1 MFTGAADQTNSHRSS
16 NLATIDRLI
25 QAIDKE
31 TSSSEEKSQDP
42 LASLTSSLQSA
53 YANFGI
59 IDSLTLAKQK
69 VRPSDAANDD
79 HDLDDDFGGEDMTML
94 ELEEEEDKVDDE
106 WREFDSSGENAM
118 KAAPNSLVR
127 HGSSARRSGVR
138 RGHQV
143 GAVDFTKTVVIPTK
157 YHDGPSPVDSRS
169 SAHVSAAC
177 LKQSSSSAA

>member
-1 MFTGAADQTNSHRSS
+1 MFTNAADQTNSHPSS
-16 NLATIDRLI
+16 SLAAIDHLL

-31 TSSSEEKSQDP
+31 TSSSENKIQDP
-42 LASLTSSLQSA
+42 FASLTSSLGSA
-53 YANFGI
+53 YFGI
-59 IDSLTLAKQK
+59 FDSLTLASQK

-127 HGSSARRSGVR
+127 HGSSARRSGVH

>member
-79 HDLDDDFGGEDMTML
+79 YDLEDDFGVEDMTMS
-94 ELEEEEDKVDDE
+94 ELEEDEVDAE
-106 WREFDSSGENAM
+106 SSEFDSSGETVM
-118 KAAPNSLVR
+118 KATPNSLVR
-127 HGSSARRSGVR
+127 HGSSARRSGVH